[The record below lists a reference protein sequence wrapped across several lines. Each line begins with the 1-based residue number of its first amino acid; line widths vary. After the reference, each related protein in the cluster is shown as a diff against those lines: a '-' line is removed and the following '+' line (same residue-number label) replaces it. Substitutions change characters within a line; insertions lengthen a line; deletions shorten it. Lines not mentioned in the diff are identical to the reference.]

1 MTTQR
6 QQRVARLLREE
17 ISSIL
22 RRQLKDPRLGLVSI
36 TEVVVAP
43 DLREAQVYMSAL
55 GEERARAQML
65 QVLRGAAGFV
75 QGELGKSI
83 RLRHIPRLDFRY
95 DVSLEEGSRVLDLL
109 DQIAREEHE
118 KSPPSETGGAPPPEG

>member
-6 QQRVARLLREE
+6 QQRLARLLQEE

-22 RRQLKDPRLGLVSI
+22 RRQLKDPRLGMVSI

-43 DLREAQVYMSAL
+43 DLRQAQVYVSAL
-55 GEERARAQML
+55 GDEEARLAAL

-75 QGELGKSI
+75 QAELGKSI
-83 RLRHIPRLDFRY
+83 RLRYIPRLDFRY
-95 DVSLEEGSRVLDLL
+95 DASLDRGDRVLDLL
-109 DQIAREEHE
+109 DQIAREEHGE
-118 KSPPSETGGAPPPEG
+118 SSPSQSGGAPDSGA